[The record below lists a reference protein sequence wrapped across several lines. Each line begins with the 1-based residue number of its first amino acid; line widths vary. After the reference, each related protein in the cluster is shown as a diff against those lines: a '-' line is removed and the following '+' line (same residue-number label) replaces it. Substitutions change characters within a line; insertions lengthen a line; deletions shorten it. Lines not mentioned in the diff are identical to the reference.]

1 MPAIETLKIKGF
13 KAFPSEFKL
22 SFDGKH
28 LLLYGENGSGK
39 SSIYYALHCLFQ
51 SPLKKDSGKKY
62 FNKLDDEGNE
72 NHQNLLNINV
82 LGDDSHVSV
91 SFCENHPFIYEINKD
106 GYKTTLYGGRHPLP
120 ADINGVFINHKFL
133 FYFFSFRNSEQIN
146 LFPVFEK
153 DILPFVL
160 DKESGLHIG
169 EMYDTITSSV
179 IKKANKVTK
188 DYLSNIEYFN
198 MQISNVVEE
207 VNLRASDLYCA
218 YFKEDTHPKLKIVLY
233 YQSTASKSPNDSR
246 QYWLEYNNFTDYVN
260 ENGKIVAKQTK
271 YKALN
276 KPFIRLEVSEELE
289 EGFWRV
295 VPKPQAYFNE
305 AKLTAIALSIRF
317 ALLNL
322 DAPEDGRFLALDDM
336 LISLDMS
343 NRTKVIDFLLRISDK
358 YKIYL
363 FTHDKILFDLMK
375 MRIEQNKHLD
385 WCFYE
390 MYTDEKNHK
399 PIVLLSDTYYSKAC
413 YHLQSFDYPAAG
425 NYFRKAAEELVEK
438 YFPTEV
444 IIGNDGQKRRNL
456 KNYVDAAIGVY
467 ERIGIDTTLLEALDS
482 YVFLLL
488 NPLSHR
494 SIETNVYK
502 TELNKVK
509 DLIPNIMSEVQSLN
523 LRELIAAQNSLVIV
537 FHNDIVI
544 QNEYTITTKEPIYLF
559 NRLGVELLSKSQC
572 QSTESLTITNGVLSA
587 KSKNN
592 YFKENCIID
601 VHKKIFERWTTPYD
615 ESYMNNI
622 FHISSSND
630 RKSLQSL
637 KDSF

>member
-13 KAFPSEFKL
+13 KAFSSEFKL

-51 SPLKKDSGKKY
+51 SPLKKDAGKKY
-62 FNKLDDEGNE
+62 FNKLDGEGNE
-72 NHQNLLNINV
+72 NHQNLLNINA
-82 LGDDSHVSV
+82 LGDDSYVSV
-91 SFCENHPFIYEINKD
+91 SFNEKHPFIYDINKD
-106 GYKTTLYGGRHPLP
+106 GYRTTLVGGRHPLP
-120 ADINGVFINHKFL
+120 ANINGVFINHKFL
-133 FYFFSFRNSEQIN
+133 FHFFSFRNSEQIN

-179 IKKANKVTK
+179 LIKANKVTK
-188 DYLSNIEYFN
+188 EYLSNIEYFN

-207 VNLRASDLYCA
+207 VNLRASDLYCD

-233 YQSTASKSPNDSR
+233 YQSTASKSTSDSR

-260 ENGKIVAKQTK
+260 ENGKIVAKQSK

-289 EGFWRV
+289 DGSWRV
-295 VPKPQAYFNE
+295 VLKPQAYFNE

-363 FTHDKILFDLMK
+363 FTHDKILFDLVK
-375 MRIEQNKHLD
+375 MRIEKNMHSD
-385 WCFYE
+385 WCIYE
-390 MYTDEKNHK
+390 MYTDEKNNNPK
-399 PIVLLSDTYYSKAC
+399 VLLSDTYYSKAC
-413 YHLQSFDYPAAG
+413 YHLQTFDYPAAG
-425 NYFRKAAEELVEK
+425 NYFRKATEELFEK
-438 YFPTEV
+438 HFPREV
-444 IIGNDGQKRRNL
+444 IIGNDGQKRKSL

-467 ERIGIDTTLLEALDS
+467 ERIGIDTTHLNALDR

-502 TELNKVK
+502 TELNQVKV
-509 DLIPNIMSEVQSLN
+509 LIPNIMSEVQSFN
-523 LRELIAAQNSLVIV
+523 LRELIAANTSLIIAFQN
-537 FHNDIVI
+537 DTAT

-559 NRLGVELLSKSQC
+559 NIHGVELLSKSLC
-572 QSTESLTITNGVLSA
+572 RSTESLTITNGILGT
-587 KSKNN
+587 KCKNN
-592 YFKENCIID
+592 HFKGNCITD
-601 VHKKIFERWTTPYD
+601 VYRMIFERWSTPND
-615 ESYMNNI
+615 EEYMNNI
-622 FHISSSND
+622 YSVISSYG